1 MSTSLEQTDDLL
13 GQVAQ
18 IAPDSVLGQLRAQRS
33 DLVQQA
39 QQAYDALFTPKDA
52 AGVPQAERELI
63 GLRSAL
69 NVKSSALA
77 EHYRQRLLALGSS
90 NAKLEAIEQFPQ
102 PSSDLSP
109 REVALLQHIDLLS
122 FSPAQA
128 QASDLEP
135 LRAHGFSERDCVIVT
150 QLIGFVNFQSRIS
163 HGLRALGETKN

>member
-1 MSTSLEQTDDLL
+1 MSTPPEQTHDLL

-39 QQAYDALFTPKDA
+39 QQAYDALFAPKDP

-63 GLRSAL
+63 ALRSTL
-69 NVKSSALA
+69 NVKASALA
-77 EHYRQRLLALGSS
+77 EHYRQRLLALGTPSE
-90 NAKLEAIEQFPQ
+90 KLQAIELFPQ
-102 PSSDLSP
+102 PSDELSP

-122 FSPAQA
+122 FSPSQA
-128 QASDLEP
+128 QAANLEP

-163 HGLRALGETKN
+163 HGLRALSESES